1 MSDPTSSEAQY
12 KWRLPPG
19 FPPPAVPADNPMS
32 DAKVALGCRLFFETR
47 LSATHTYS
55 CASCHR
61 PELAFTDGRALAI
74 GAQGDS
80 MHRSAMTLTN
90 VAYNPAFTWASER
103 VVTLERQMEQPL
115 FNEHPLEMGL
125 KRDDRE
131 LLAWLG
137 QEETYATA
145 FHDSFPTEAEPI
157 TMPAEMPFVTVF
169 LLLVMSAIVAGIV
182 EEAAF
187 RGYMQGPIERRYG
200 PAVAI
205 LINGVVFGLAHYNH
219 HPTSV
224 LVMLPFY
231 VGVSAVY
238 GGLTSATNSILP
250 GVVLH
255 AGGDVFTLA
264 RMWTAGKSEWQLSAA
279 APRLIWE
286 TGVDFTFLWSV
297 TVFVVLG
304 ASTVWAYSAL
314 ARTAREREDSIGTF
328 DRK

>member
-1 MSDPTSSEAQY
+1 MGAPSCHCSRNNRWAHHPLCRGSTVEWYRGPSFFRGLEPATVAERSMGHCANVHLSLVLLEVPQRIGLAPQL
-12 KWRLPPG
+12 RQGAAAESACEPPVG
-19 FPPPAVPADNPMS
+19 GNMGNGAV
-32 DAKVALGCRLFFETR
+32 CRLHR
-47 LSATHTYS
+47 LA
-55 CASCHR
+55 ALL
-61 PELAFTDGRALAI
+61 PLLGIMGRL
-74 GAQGDS
+74 
-80 MHRSAMTLTN
+80 
-90 VAYNPAFTWASER
+90 
-103 VVTLERQMEQPL
+103 VTLP
-115 FNEHPLEMGL
+115 
-125 KRDDRE
+125 
-131 LLAWLG
+131 A
-137 QEETYATA
+137 
-145 FHDSFPTEAEPI
+145 EAEPI